1 MIRRLVIRRLALLF
15 LAGCTAGP
23 TAPPAPLPEANAATA
38 EVPATSPTN
47 EPDLDAIVAPGDPPG
62 TRLALELADDRRT
75 IGPGLWA
82 VVVKVPGES
91 YVTLGLRGPRD
102 ALRRF
107 ELVPPRNLRRLRS
120 EVYEEDGRL
129 PVFVSFE
136 TPAGEHELTL
146 VVDVDAPTELFRASA
161 PAEAALEA
169 SAPLVGLPF
178 PIESYAGYFMQYPH
192 RYQFVRADVA
202 LALRQAF
209 RQTRHRFGAGAF
221 GIGDASQWNGIKPAS
236 DIGHPRHISHQG
248 GRDID
253 IALPGEKGLWKIER
267 RCDGVLVDK
276 QVLRCAPGTVRNFDA
291 RRLAF
296 FLGQL
301 IDNPTKLRRDPRTKE
316 RPHAAIVDVIFTDE
330 AYIEAMRR
338 ELDDLRNRG
347 WIRDEAHGALG
358 EEGLLRPSPW
368 HTDHV
373 HVRFLG
379 AQGTVA
385 SVLSFD
391 AEKSSDQLGAG
402 APEIVSGP
410 Q

>member
-1 MIRRLVIRRLALLF
+1 VIRRLALLF

-23 TAPPAPLPEANAATA
+23 TAPPAPIPEASAAS
-38 EVPATSPTN
+38 EVASDAPASASEAAAPS
-47 EPDLDAIVAPGDPPG
+47 DLPG
-62 TRLALELADDRRT
+62 TRLGLELTEPSRA

-82 VVVKVPGES
+82 IVVKVSGES
-91 YVTLGLRGPRD
+91 YVTLGLRGPRE

-107 ELVPPRNLRRLRS
+107 ELVPPRNLRRLRP

-136 TPAGEHELTL
+136 TPAGDHELTL
-146 VVDVDAPTELFRASA
+146 VIDVDAPTELFRAST
-161 PAEAALEA
+161 PVQAALEEA
-169 SAPLVGLPF
+169 SPLVGLPF

-209 RQTRHRFGAGAF
+209 RQTRHRFGSGAF

-276 QVLRCAPGTVRNFDA
+276 QVLRCSPGTVRNFDA

-296 FLGQL
+296 FLAQL
-301 IDNPTKLRRDPRTKE
+301 IDNPTKLRRDPRTKKP
-316 RPHAAIVDVIFTDE
+316 PHAAIVDVIFTDE
-330 AYIEAMRR
+330 AYIEAIRR

-379 AQGTVA
+379 APGAVA

-391 AEKSSDQLGAG
+391 ADEQRGGA